1 VKEMSAKSD
10 YDAIPAEVIQVL
22 DRTGS
27 VGEVIQ
33 ARVKVLEG
41 RDKNRILTRN
51 LKGPVRK
58 GDVVMLRETER
69 EAKKIRKR

>member
-1 VKEMSAKSD
+1 MSSTRDEDKAT
-10 YDAIPAEVIQVL
+10 PAEVIQVL

-27 VGEVIQ
+27 VGEVTQ
-33 ARVKVLEG
+33 ARLKVLEG

-58 GDVVMLRETER
+58 GDIVMLRETER
-69 EAKKIRKR
+69 EAKKIRRR